1 MEVVPDRRAVL
12 RAGLAVLGGAATGT
26 GLLAGCSSD
35 GSPAPSPSGPGG
47 PAPSVLSPSP
57 SLDPA
62 QSWDALAARLAGPL
76 VKPGDADYD
85 TARALFDPAFDT
97 VRPQGVAYATSQQD
111 VATAIQFARAAGVG
125 LAARCGGH
133 SYGGYSTTE
142 GLIVD
147 VTRMN
152 QVSVDGN
159 GIATVGAGARLIK
172 VYTDLAGAGR
182 AIPAGS
188 CPTVGISGLALG
200 GGVGVLSRLHGLTCD
215 RMTGADV
222 VLASGETV
230 RVDENHDADLFWAL
244 RGGGGGNL
252 GIVTVFR
259 FATHTAR
266 SLTLFSLRWPW
277 TVAQEVLAAWQ
288 DWVTGRLGAMPDEL
302 WSTLVAG
309 SVPGG
314 STPTLRISG
323 VFAGARAG
331 LSGPLAD
338 LRAAVHSASPA
349 STSITEHDHLAAMR
363 IEGGCSASGG
373 ECGSTAGIRAGA
385 RRPGQRA
392 ASSILLTP
400 LGSAGNEAL
409 VRMIEERQRDP
420 LATAGGGI
428 ILDAWG
434 GAIGRVGPAET
445 AFVHRDAIASVQYF
459 GGYPAGAPAEVIEA
473 NSRWLRDLVAAAA
486 PHVSKQA
493 YQNYIDPELADW
505 AAAYYGTNLPRLRT
519 TKTHYDPDNLFRFA
533 QSIPLA

>member
-1 MEVVPDRRAVL
+1 MEVVPDRRTAL
-12 RAGLAVLGGAATGT
+12 RLGLSVLGGAAVGGG

-35 GSPAPSPSGPGG
+35 GSPAPTPSPSATASPPG
-47 PAPSVLSPSP
+47 PSP
-57 SLDPA
+57 SLDPT
-62 QSWDALAARLAGPL
+62 QSWDTLAARLTGEL
-76 VKPGDADYD
+76 VRPGDGEYD

-97 VRPQGVAYATSQQD
+97 VRPQGVAYAANQDD
-111 VATAIQFARAAGVG
+111 VATAVRFARATGVG

-142 GLIVD
+142 GLVVD

-152 QVSVDGN
+152 QVSVDDHGV
-159 GIATVGAGARLIK
+159 ATIGAGARLIK
-172 VYTDLAGAGR
+172 VYTDLAGVER
-182 AIPAGS
+182 AIPGGS

-200 GGVGVLSRLHGLTCD
+200 GGVGVLGRLYGLTCD
-215 RMTGADV
+215 HMTGADV

-230 RVDENHDADLFWAL
+230 RVDENHDSDLFWAL
-244 RGGGGGNL
+244 RGAGGGNL
-252 GIVTVFR
+252 GIVTAFR
-259 FATHTAR
+259 FATHAAR

-277 TVAQEVLAAWQ
+277 GAAQEVLTAWQ
-288 DWVTGRLGAMPDEL
+288 DWVTGKLGAMPDEL

-314 STPTLRISG
+314 SAPTLRISG
-323 VFAGARAG
+323 VFAGVRAG

-338 LRAAVHSASPA
+338 LRAAVRSASPA
-349 STSITEHDHLAAMR
+349 GTSITEHDHLAAMR

-392 ASSILLTP
+392 ASSILLAP
-400 LGSAGNEAL
+400 LAPAGNEVL

-420 LATAGGGI
+420 LATASGGI

-445 AFVHRDAIASVQYF
+445 AFVHRDAIASIQYF
-459 GGYPAGAPAEVIEA
+459 GGYPAGASAEVVDA
-473 NSRWLRDLVAAAA
+473 NGRWLRDTVAAAA
-486 PHVSKQA
+486 PHVSAQA
-493 YQNYIDPELADW
+493 YQNYIDPELTDW
-505 AAAYYGTNLPRLRT
+505 AQAYYGANLPRLRT
-519 TKTHYDPDNLFRFA
+519 VKTHYDPDNLFRFP
-533 QSIPLA
+533 QSIPV